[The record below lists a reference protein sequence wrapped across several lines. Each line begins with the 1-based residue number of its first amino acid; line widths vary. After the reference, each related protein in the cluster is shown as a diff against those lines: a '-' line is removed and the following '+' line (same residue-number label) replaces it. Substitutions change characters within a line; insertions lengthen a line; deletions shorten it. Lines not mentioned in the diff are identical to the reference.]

1 MSLIQSI
8 GLKSTAELFPDRALA
23 SGPTRILRINNVR
36 RVNRDLGKHSYFLV
50 EPASG
55 FGSNRCPTMLMKIMC
70 GLDLRCRRG
79 EFSSIGDADG
89 NALAPRI
96 SVMRHLGRMRYDCFG
111 CRSVTLTYRFHVF
124 GSLYKKWDVHQRL
137 AP

>member
-79 EFSSIGDADG
+79 EFSSMGDADG
-89 NALAPRI
+89 DAPCSQDLCYEAFGTNAIRLLRLPIGRFNVPLSRVWV
-96 SVMRHLGRMRYDCFG
+96 SV
-111 CRSVTLTYRFHVF
+111 
-124 GSLYKKWDVHQRL
+124 
-137 AP
+137 